1 MKEKVR
7 SNNLIKCLIAV
18 VVALLV
24 PAILGGSEYLCL
36 IACFATIYIVAVSGL
51 DVLFGYSGQISM
63 GHAAFYAIGAYGA
76 GILYKYLGVPQIL
89 AMLIASVIACGIGA
103 LLALPASKLKF
114 HFLSLAT
121 IAFGE
126 IVYQIASH
134 SPKNITGNFNGFFTD
149 KLHIF
154 GLQINTNVKFY
165 FFGVLCVVVFLIIKN
180 FIVKSRTG
188 RALIAIRENTQAA
201 EGMGVNVR
209 KYKVIAFAVS
219 AFFVAFAGGM
229 YVNLVGYLHPDMYQ
243 QKQSVLFVT
252 MMLFGG
258 SGSLVGPVIGAVAVE
273 VILESLRMFEE
284 YQMLIYGI
292 MLLLVI
298 LAMPGG
304 LVGAFRDLKRSILR
318 KKALKQAGKE
328 VK

>member
-1 MKEKVR
+1 MKEKIR

-24 PAILGGSEYLCL
+24 PAILGFSEYLCL

-76 GILYKYLGVPQIL
+76 GILYKHLGVPQIP

-134 SPKNITGNFNGFFTD
+134 SPNNITGNFNGFFTD

-258 SGSLVGPVIGAVAVE
+258 SGSLTGPVIGAVAVE

-292 MLLLVI
+292 LLLLVI

-304 LVGAFRDLKRSILR
+304 LVGAAKDLKRNILR
-318 KKALKQAGKE
+318 RKALKQAGKE